1 MDDLEEKINSVLS
14 DPVQMQKIMA
24 IAQSLGMPPPQ
35 QTDAEPPTKTQ
46 LPSNESQAQSAEKPE
61 AQVLPPNTA
70 ALLSQAGKLDKK
82 QENLLNALRPFL
94 RPARRQKFDRA
105 LQIARISHLAGFALK
120 SRTEL
125 PESEK

>member
-14 DPVQMQKIMA
+14 DPVQMQKI
-24 IAQSLGMPPPQ
+24 ISIVQSLGMPPPE
-35 QTDAEPPTKTQ
+35 QTNAEPRENTQQKQESTKTQ
-46 LPSNESQAQSAEKPE
+46 PVISESP
-61 AQVLPPNTA
+61 VIPPNAA

-82 QENLLNALRPFL
+82 QENLFNALRPFL

-120 SRTEL
+120 SRTEP

>member
-35 QTDAEPPTKTQ
+35 QTATEPPNQ
-46 LPSNESQAQSAEKPE
+46 MQPPSIESQAPNAEQTEPT
-61 AQVLPPNTA
+61 VFPPNAA

>member
-1 MDDLEEKINSVLS
+1 MEDLEEKINSVLS

-35 QTDAEPPTKTQ
+35 QSNIETATQTEPPSDESHTKN
-46 LPSNESQAQSAEKPE
+46 PEKSEVP
-61 AQVLPPNTA
+61 VLPQNAA
-70 ALLSQAGKLDKK
+70 ALLTQAGKLDKK

-120 SRTEL
+120 SRTEQ